1 MAPLWSPN
9 LHGRKVKTEI
19 EEIEKKG
26 EKKPPRIGASQKCR
40 PGRRALGGDVGLG
53 EAHTLHAQLLHVRS
67 FEVGVVP
74 GHLNISALT
83 CHKSRAP
90 EYYHILSHLIPAEVI
105 CKDEDNMRRILT
117 S

>member
-53 EAHTLHAQLLHVRS
+53 EPHTLLAQLLHVRG
-67 FEVGVVP
+67 FEVGV
-74 GHLNISALT
+74 GSISNYIW
-83 CHKSRAP
+83 CI
-90 EYYHILSHLIPAEVI
+90 ILEIVFS
-105 CKDEDNMRRILT
+105 KMNFG
-117 S
+117 